1 MSSLF
6 QNQFLKEKYKR
17 HNKQNARMHYKINT
31 LNKNHEEKIVLLYKE
46 IVGNKAHNHNE
57 LAK

>member
-1 MSSLF
+1 
-6 QNQFLKEKYKR
+6 
-17 HNKQNARMHYKINT
+17 MHYKINT

-46 IVGNKAHNHNE
+46 IVGNEAHNHNE

>member
-1 MSSLF
+1 
-6 QNQFLKEKYKR
+6 
-17 HNKQNARMHYKINT
+17 MHYKINT
-31 LNKNHEEKIVLLYKE
+31 LNKNHEEKIVILYKE